1 MWPGGPGLLPPQVCG
16 LRGHLATGIG
26 LNGAAVGSRQCRLS
40 WSFPGKLLSYQN
52 YLIILVNYLVKL
64 GRRVDV
70 GRKALPFSGWLPT
83 QHIS

>member
-1 MWPGGPGLLPPQVCG
+1 MAGGARAAPPAGLWPPGPPCHGNRPEWSC
-16 LRGHLATGIG
+16 RGFTAMQ
-26 LNGAAVGSRQCRLS
+26 AVMVL
-40 WSFPGKLLSYQN
+40 PGKLLSYQN